1 MATCVICQS
10 AGVGEQNLGGPT
22 GFQCARC
29 GQFVILTRNGSPFA
43 DSVRYVL
50 EAPGA
55 DATLR
60 RSQLSHIVRRRQD
73 KKSYV
78 GVRVE
83 DLSAWGLDDPLP
95 FPAAQ
100 FDNFILWIGHNQPN
114 YAESIKIRAPEL
126 AGWMGAPISVEP
138 GQILGWILSQ
148 RGADE
153 FVEQRMDALRLT
165 LKGWERFQALKQI
178 TTDSRMAFM
187 AMKFGEPQLNDV
199 VETCF
204 KVASA
209 AAGFE
214 LRTIAEGQPAGLID
228 DQIRVA
234 IRRSKFVIA
243 DLTHSNNGAYWEAG
257 FAEGAGKPVIYTC
270 DTTAWVNQRTHFDTN
285 HMATIIWDPDDLP
298 DAERRL
304 KAMIQATFPA
314 EAKLD

>member
-1 MATCVICQS
+1 
-10 AGVGEQNLGGPT
+10 
-22 GFQCARC
+22 
-29 GQFVILTRNGSPFA
+29 
-43 DSVRYVL
+43 
-50 EAPGA
+50 
-55 DATLR
+55 
-60 RSQLSHIVRRRQD
+60 
-73 KKSYV
+73 
-78 GVRVE
+78 
-83 DLSAWGLDDPLP
+83 
-95 FPAAQ
+95 
-100 FDNFILWIGHNQPN
+100 
-114 YAESIKIRAPEL
+114 
-126 AGWMGAPISVEP
+126 
-138 GQILGWILSQ
+138 
-148 RGADE
+148 
-153 FVEQRMDALRLT
+153 
-165 LKGWERFQALKQI
+165 
-178 TTDSRMAFM
+178 M